1 MAHKTFISYK
11 YSESTEL
18 RNKIINKLGKDA
30 TYYKGEDGYSDD
42 LSSYSAETIK
52 RRLSD
57 MIYDT
62 TVMIV
67 IISPNMKQSKWMEW
81 EIKYALR
88 EQSRNGRSSHTDGV
102 ICVVQKQIGYNF
114 SYANPYSWAETY
126 DGKQWAS
133 SKFFQVLTNN
143 MSNKKSWM
151 DSPIISSNKA
161 LYDRL
166 SSNYIDIVT
175 EDDFLKNPIVYID
188 RAFEKSENIST
199 YNIEKTY

>member
-11 YSESTEL
+11 HSESTGL
-18 RNKIINKLGKDA
+18 RDKIITKLGKDA

-42 LSSYSAETIK
+42 LSSLKAETIK
-52 RRLSD
+52 GKLSS

-88 EQSRNGRSSHTDGV
+88 DQSRNGRSSHPDGV
-102 ICVVQKQIGYNF
+102 ICVIQKQIESSFF
-114 SYANPYSWAETY
+114 SSKPYAWAETY
-126 DGKQWAS
+126 DGNHWES
-133 SKFFQVLTNN
+133 SKFFQILLNN
-143 MSNKKSWM
+143 MHNKKSWM
-151 DSPIISSNKA
+151 ESPINSSNKS
-161 LYDRL
+161 LYDKL

-175 EDDFLKNPIVYID
+175 EDNFLINPMVYID

-199 YNIEKTY
+199 YNIEKG